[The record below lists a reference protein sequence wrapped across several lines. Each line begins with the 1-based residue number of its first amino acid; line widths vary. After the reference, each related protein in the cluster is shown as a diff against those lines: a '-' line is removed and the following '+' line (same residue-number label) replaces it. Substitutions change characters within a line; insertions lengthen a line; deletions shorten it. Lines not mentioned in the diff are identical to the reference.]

1 MLYPNKLNR
10 KKGEFIIKILIGVSI
25 IIAVLLIIINKIC
38 TPQVRWAGLA
48 NAGIIYIWITVL
60 YSINRNTN
68 IAAHVLLQMVA
79 ISILTRYIDYK
90 TGSKGWSYTYAIP
103 IVIIIANITMF
114 VLTIISHKKYIRYA
128 IYQLLVC
135 LFSILPIYIIYENLS
150 KNLVMSYVA
159 MGVSIVNLILT
170 ICLCARDLG
179 DAIVRKFHV

>member
-68 IAAHVLLQMVA
+68 IAAHVLLQMIA
-79 ISILTRYIDYK
+79 ISILTIYIDYK
-90 TGSKGWSYTYAIP
+90 TGLIGWSINLAIP
-103 IVIIIANITMF
+103 IVIIIANISML
-114 VLTIISHKKYIRYA
+114 VLTMVSYKKYIRYA
-128 IYQLLVC
+128 IYQLMVC
-135 LFSILPIYIIYENLS
+135 IFSFIPVYFIYENLVGN
-150 KNLVMSYVA
+150 KIISYIA
-159 MGVSIVNLILT
+159 MGISVINFILT
-170 ICLCARDLG
+170 ICLCAKDVWQ
-179 DAIVRKFHV
+179 AIIRKFHM

>member
-25 IIAVLLIIINKIC
+25 IIAVLLIIINKTC
-38 TPQVRWAGLA
+38 TPYVRWAGLA

-60 YSINRNTN
+60 YSVNRNTN

-90 TGSKGWSYTYAIP
+90 IGSKGWSYTYAIP
-103 IVIIIANITMF
+103 IVIIVANITMF

-150 KNLVMSYVA
+150 KNLVMSYIA

-179 DAIVRKFHV
+179 DAIVRKFHI